1 MNRNDSQSTPQEKK
15 VARTAA
21 WILAAA
27 PYLFLQ
33 LVYMS
38 RPDEWEYVAC
48 YGANVVFIPAVV
60 IIWSICMILEW
71 RIRSE
76 SFSERHLR
84 APWFSIFGLVFLIIF
99 QLFRP
104 LRYPVNFTE
113 QKSRF
118 IGIVWMIVLLFS
130 FACIARQTLPIR
142 AKKEPNKTN
151 GE

>member
-1 MNRNDSQSTPQEKK
+1 MRMIRKDSQSTPQEKK

-33 LVYMS
+33 LFYMS
-38 RPDEWEYVAC
+38 NPDEWEYVAC
-48 YGANVVFIPAVV
+48 YGANVVILPAIVL
-60 IIWSICMILEW
+60 IWAICLILEW

-84 APWFSIFGLVFLIIF
+84 APWFSIVGLVFLIIF

-104 LRYPVNFTE
+104 LRYPVSFTE
-113 QKSRF
+113 QKARF
-118 IGIVWMIVLLFS
+118 IGVVWMTVLLFAFS
-130 FACIARQTLPIR
+130 CIAKQTLPIHIE
-142 AKKEPNKTN
+142 KEPNK
-151 GE
+151 